1 MKAVQKLGATVV
13 LTFLLALSAFA
24 GQIETP
30 PCAAPVPG
38 QIETPPCAIT
48 PGDIDTPGFTS
59 PAPASLAT
67 PRVASSETWFAEIA
81 ADLFLNF
88 LPLY

>member
-1 MKAVQKLGATVV
+1 MKPVQRLGGAVV
-13 LTFLLALSAFA
+13 LTCLLALSAFA
-24 GQIETP
+24 GQVETP
-30 PCAAPVPG
+30 PCASPAPG
-38 QIETPPCAIT
+38 QVETPPCVIA

-59 PAPASLAT
+59 PASTSLAT
-67 PRVASSETWFAEIA
+67 PRVASSETWLAEIA

>member
-1 MKAVQKLGATVV
+1 MKELRKFGAGAV
-13 LTFLLALSAFA
+13 LTLVLGVPAFA
-24 GQIETP
+24 GEVLTP
-30 PCAAPVPG
+30 PCAQGEVL
-38 QIETPPCAIT
+38 TPPCAIA

-59 PAPASLAT
+59 SAPASLTAS
-67 PRVASSETWFAEIA
+67 RVASRETWFAEIA